1 MGPLIPPDAVAV
13 ERSPRADAL
22 RNRQKV
28 LKGARRTFAEE
39 GLDADI
45 ASIARRAG
53 VGVGTVYRHF
63 ATKEALLQALAQDH
77 FERLADIVEEVT
89 AEDHAPWEAIE
100 EMIWRTATYSAEDA
114 GMCEILA
121 RQPPEVAATAPAGRL
136 RELSG
141 GLVEAAKAAGAM
153 RADATIDDIP
163 MMMCGFGRIAAI
175 QQAGGRVEWRRYL
188 RVMLD
193 GLRAT

>member
-1 MGPLIPPDAVAV
+1 MGFLATESGAV

-22 RNRQKV
+22 RNRAKV
-28 LKGARRTFAEE
+28 IGGARATFAEE
-39 GLDADI
+39 GLEADI

-63 ATKEALLQALAQDH
+63 ATKEALLQALALDH
-77 FERLADIVEEVT
+77 FERLADLVEEVV
-89 AEDHAPWEAIE
+89 AEDLEAWEAVE
-100 EMIWRTATYSAEDA
+100 QMVWRTATYSAQDA

-121 RQPPEVAATAPAGRL
+121 RQSPEIASTAAAGRL
-136 RELSG
+136 REVSG
-141 GLVEAAKAAGAM
+141 RLVDVATRAGAM
-153 RADATIDDIP
+153 RADATVDDIS

-175 QQAGGRVEWRRYL
+175 EQAGGAVDWRRYL

-193 GLRAT
+193 GLRAR